1 MLPVKPGDMLVVK
14 WRTGTDTVI
23 LTINEVTKD
32 LIKYFDSDMSM
43 YTVSASSVKSWI
55 EHDMV
60 EIIECHP

>member
-14 WRTGTDTVI
+14 WRTGKDSVI

-32 LIKYFDSDMSM
+32 LVKYFDSDMSM
-43 YTVSASSVKSWI
+43 HTVSTSSIKSWI